1 MFEDILKED
10 KIAVLWFGK
19 PLADLN
25 NAPAELKGK
34 VTMNQAKMPDQAM
47 EMLERR
53 NYQVI
58 VVQLSQDN
66 FEFRYNWLR
75 KVVAK
80 YPGIIRI
87 MLNDGLQSYQV
98 AKASELCHR
107 SLLFTSGVAE
117 LFHEVGQSLRLIQ
130 SSNKAVIR
138 EYVGA
143 IERLPSLPGVY
154 VALNDALASDTTG
167 AAEIA
172 AIIERDP
179 AMSAKIL
186 QLVNSAFFALS
197 SKVFKIKD
205 AVVILGVRQI
215 RDLFLVSRIFE
226 HFPQDRNW
234 SGFSFENLFDRCMVV
249 GRFARAICRE
259 QRVSAD
265 IADKAFL
272 AALLQD
278 IGMLVIATR
287 ETQQYS
293 EVLQEAARLN
303 HPLYAIEKLRLGVT
317 HMEVGAY
324 MLGLWNLPPEV
335 VEAVLYHS
343 NPNATSSD
351 KFTPLTAV
359 HLADSILPDVVNVN
373 NCRISS
379 RISEKYL
386 TRLGLQH
393 KLSRWQQ
400 MSEDFAAQL
409 YSGSGNGF
417 KPVRKRE

>member
-1 MFEDILKED
+1 MFEYILKED
-10 KIAVLWFGK
+10 QVAVLWLGK
-19 PLADLN
+19 PLDDFSSF
-25 NAPAELKGK
+25 PVELKGRVK
-34 VTMNQAKMPDQAM
+34 IALAKTPDQAM
-47 EMLERR
+47 EMLDKHDFR
-53 NYQVI
+53 VI
-58 VVQLSQDN
+58 VVQLNHDD

-80 YPGIIRI
+80 HPGVIRI
-87 MLNDGLQSYQV
+87 MLNDGLQNYQV

-107 SLLFTSGVAE
+107 SLLFSSGVTD

-130 SSNKAVIR
+130 SSNKPVVR

-154 VALNDALASDTTG
+154 VALNDALASDITG

-172 AIIERDP
+172 SIIERDP

-278 IGMLVIATR
+278 IGMLMIATR
-287 ETQQYS
+287 EADHYS

-343 NPNATSSD
+343 NPNATSGE

-359 HLADSILPDVVNVN
+359 HLADSILPDVVSLND
-373 NCRISS
+373 CHISS
-379 RISEKYL
+379 QISEKYVA
-386 TRLGLQH
+386 RLGLQN
-393 KLSRWQQ
+393 KLLLWQQ
-400 MSEDFAAQL
+400 MSEDFASQL
-409 YSGSGNGF
+409 YSGSGKGF
-417 KPVRKRE
+417 

>member
-1 MFEDILKED
+1 MFEYILKED
-10 KIAVLWFGK
+10 QIAVLWLGK

-25 NAPAELKGK
+25 NVPVELQGK
-34 VTMNQAKMPDQAM
+34 VSIDLAKQPEQAM
-47 EMLERR
+47 EMLGRLD
-53 NYQVI
+53 YQVI
-58 VVQLSQDN
+58 VVQLSQDD

-80 YPGIIRI
+80 HPGIIRI
-87 MLNDGLQSYQV
+87 MLNDGLQNYQV

-107 SLLFTSGVAE
+107 SLLFTSGVTE

-130 SSNKAVIR
+130 SSNKPAVR

-154 VALNDALASDTTG
+154 VALNDALASDING

-234 SGFSFENLFDRCMVV
+234 AGFSFENLFDRCMVV

-259 QRVSAD
+259 QRVNAD

-287 ETQQYS
+287 EADHYS

-343 NPNATSSD
+343 NPNATSSE

-359 HLADSILPDVVNVN
+359 HLADSILPDVVNIN
-373 NCRISS
+373 DCRISS
-379 RISEKYL
+379 QVSEKYV
-386 TRLGLQH
+386 TRLGLQN
-393 KLSRWQQ
+393 KLSHWQQ
-400 MSEDFAAQL
+400 MSEDFASQL
-409 YSGSGNGF
+409 YSGSGSGF
-417 KPVRKRE
+417 